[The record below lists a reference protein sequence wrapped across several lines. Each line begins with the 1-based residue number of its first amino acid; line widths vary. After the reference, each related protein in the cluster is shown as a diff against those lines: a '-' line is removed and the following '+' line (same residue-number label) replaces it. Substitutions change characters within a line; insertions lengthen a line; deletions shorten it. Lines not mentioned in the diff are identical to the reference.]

1 MDLLDAPL
9 PDDARHPWEKARYGF
24 FSDVLARHER
34 LGGTKRVLD
43 VGSGDGWFAR
53 NLLRASPGMDI
64 TCWDVNYPEATREA
78 DGIHYRREKPTSRF
92 DLLLMLDVL
101 EHVEDD
107 RGFLADL
114 VTTNLEAGATV
125 LFSVP
130 AWQSMFSEHDRA
142 LHHFRRY
149 SPSQASSVLEG
160 AGLRI
165 VEKGGLFHSLLLPR
179 AVACGLERLGRGG
192 PVSASESSA
201 WHAPRWVTSVVDGA
215 LALDGRVSR
224 FASKRGLA
232 MPGLSFWALAV
243 NGAVKAS

>member
-9 PDDARHPWEKARYGF
+9 PDDARHPWEKARYSF
-24 FSDVLARHER
+24 FANVLSRHAQS
-34 LGGTKRVLD
+34 GQAYRVLD

-53 NLLRASPGMDI
+53 NLLRASPAMDV
-64 TCWDVNYPEATREA
+64 TCWDVNYPEGSREA

-107 RGFLADL
+107 RAFLADL
-114 VTTNLEAGATV
+114 IATNLAKGATV

-142 LHHFRRY
+142 LRHFRRY
-149 SPSQASSVLEG
+149 SPAQATNVLEG

-165 VEKGGLFHSLLLPR
+165 VEKGGLFHSLLFPR
-179 AVACGLERLGRGG
+179 AVSCGLERIGRGR
-192 PVSASESSA
+192 PVSASEASA
-201 WHAPRWVTSVVDGA
+201 WDAPRWVTSVIDGV

-224 FASKRGLA
+224 FASERGFSV
-232 MPGLSFWALAV
+232 PGLSFWALAV
-243 NGAVKAS
+243 NAK